1 MPRPSRW
8 PDCVRSTEGDKVTF
22 VLEDD
27 RKGRG
32 KQARA
37 DSEGLATSATAL
49 ARAVWA
55 RPAAPFAFQS
65 QERRDHH
72 RKHGHPEQGGT
83 RTKRAC
89 QTCETRFY
97 DLARE
102 PIVCPSVE
110 RSTQP
115 QCAPAVSARVASP
128 TGRTGWRSKA
138 DRPCKPPLPV
148 SDQEDTEPEV
158 AQDTAEETSGTVPE
172 DDLVLEQEPDDPN
185 VTDLI
190 GHDIEEP
197 KER

>member
-1 MPRPSRW
+1 MRFSRKNGGI
-8 PDCVRSTEGDKVTF
+8 TIENTAIQNKAA
-22 VLEDD
+22 
-27 RKGRG
+27 RG
-32 KQARA
+32 
-37 DSEGLATSATAL
+37 
-49 ARAVWA
+49 
-55 RPAAPFAFQS
+55 
-65 QERRDHH
+65 
-72 RKHGHPEQGGT
+72 
-83 RTKRAC
+83 TKRAC

-102 PIVCPSVE
+102 PIVCPSCGAPYVVVA
-110 RSTQP
+110 R
-115 QCAPAVSARVASP
+115 PAVSARVASP
-128 TGRTGWRSKA
+128 TGKTGWRSKA
-138 DRPCKPPLPV
+138 HRPPKPPLPV